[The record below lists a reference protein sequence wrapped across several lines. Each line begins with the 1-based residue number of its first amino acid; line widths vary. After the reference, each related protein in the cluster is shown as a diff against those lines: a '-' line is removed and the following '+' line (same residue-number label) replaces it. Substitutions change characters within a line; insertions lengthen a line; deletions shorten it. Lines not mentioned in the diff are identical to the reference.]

1 MSKIQK
7 GKHNYLYYKYIQ
19 IDTVSELYFFE
30 NCTSYNQLTPLQAL
44 EHPKKK
50 SIQLWLHSALLSFWK
65 FNNFT
70 RKKGQEG

>member
-44 EHPKKK
+44 EHPKIKK
-50 SIQLWLHSALLSFWK
+50 DTVMVALSFAK
-65 FNNFT
+65 FL
-70 RKKGQEG
+70 KI